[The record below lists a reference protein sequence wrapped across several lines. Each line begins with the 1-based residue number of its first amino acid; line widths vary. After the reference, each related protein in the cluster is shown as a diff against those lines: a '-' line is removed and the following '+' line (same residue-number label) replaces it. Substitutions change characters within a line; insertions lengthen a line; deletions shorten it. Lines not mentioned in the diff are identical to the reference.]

1 RFHLRGQRAR
11 KGISVDV
18 EGMAIAAD
26 ANRGDDWDEVG
37 IRDHLHDMG
46 IVLLLNT
53 YVADVHRLHDV
64 RFRIGHLR
72 DAAGDHKVG
81 ILAADAN
88 RLTTLAID
96 GRDDLLIDGAGEHHL
111 DHLDRRLVRD
121 AEAVYEL

>member
-1 RFHLRGQRAR
+1 G
-11 KGISVDV
+11 GS
-18 EGMAIAAD
+18 AAD
-26 ANRGDDWDEVG
+26 ATRGEDWDQVG
-37 IRDHLHDMG
+37 LRHRRHDMG
-46 IVLLLNT
+46 IDLLRNT

-72 DAAGDHKVG
+72 GPAGDHKVG

-121 AEAVYEL
+121 AQAVYEL